1 MEALFNYASAD
12 GAGGEEQAEGAKDK
26 DAKDKV
32 LLQLALAALVEVTSP
47 LEGNRLR
54 PWRAEE
60 RPLAALYFW
69 RLPSHEVVLE
79 AMQELSVDV
88 ADYEADFVNHY
99 TLDGR
104 LVRFLA
110 MRGPFAVVRS
120 MVFELF

>member
-1 MEALFNYASAD
+1 
-12 GAGGEEQAEGAKDK
+12 
-26 DAKDKV
+26 
-32 LLQLALAALVEVTSP
+32 
-47 LEGNRLR
+47 
-54 PWRAEE
+54 
-60 RPLAALYFW
+60 
-69 RLPSHEVVLE
+69 
-79 AMQELSVDV
+79 MQELSVDV